1 MSAAHD
7 GSWNMVYVG
16 SKGAPGSSCSD
27 SGSKSIT
34 TIASTPLIAEKPFIS
49 SDGSKYYLQVP

>member
-1 MSAAHD
+1 
-7 GSWNMVYVG
+7 MVYVG

-34 TIASTPLIAEKPFIS
+34 TIASTPLIAEKPFS
-49 SDGSKYYLQVP
+49 STDGTKYYLQVP